1 MPGAQSRLRSI
12 GDIYGG
18 GMDLGVNGLRV
29 LVTAGANGIG
39 LSIARTFEEEG
50 AKVHICDVDDKAL
63 IELAATNRGITSSK
77 IDVSDREQVSKLFDE
92 ALGRLGGLDALINN
106 AGISGPTG
114 NVDSIEPEDWD
125 RTIAINITGQFNC
138 ARLAVPHLRASKNP
152 SIVNLSSIAG
162 RLGMARRS
170 PYCAS
175 KWAVIGFTK
184 SLSAELGPAGIR
196 VNSVLPGLVE
206 GDRLRR
212 VIDANAKT
220 RGITSA
226 EAEAEFVSYVSM
238 KTMVTP
244 QQIADAILFLCSPRG
259 RTISG
264 QAISICGDV
273 QMLF

>member
-1 MPGAQSRLRSI
+1 
-12 GDIYGG
+12 
-18 GMDLGVNGLRV
+18 MDLGINGLRV
-29 LVTAGANGIG
+29 LVTAGASGIG
-39 LSIARTFEEEG
+39 LSIARAFESEG
-50 AKVHICDVDDKAL
+50 AKVHICDVDDRAL
-63 IELAATNRGITSSK
+63 AVLAAANSAITSSK
-77 IDVSDREQVSKLFDE
+77 ADVSDRKQVSRLFED
-92 ALGRLGGLDALINN
+92 ALDRLGGLDALINN

-114 NVDSIEPEDWD
+114 QVDLIDPDDWD
-125 RTIAINITGQFNC
+125 RTIGINITGQFNC
-138 ARLAVPHLRASKNP
+138 ARLAVPHLHESTNP

-184 SLSAELGPAGIR
+184 SLAVELGPSGIR

-212 VIDANAKT
+212 VIEANAST
-220 RGITSA
+220 RGITFA
-226 EAEAEFVSYVSM
+226 EAEAEFVSYVSL

-244 QQIADAILFLCSPRG
+244 QQIADATLFLCSPRG

>member
-1 MPGAQSRLRSI
+1 
-12 GDIYGG
+12 
-18 GMDLGVNGLRV
+18 MDLGINGLRV

-39 LSIARTFEEEG
+39 LSVAKAFESEG
-50 AKVHICDVDDKAL
+50 AKVHICDVDEKAL
-63 IELAATNRGITSSK
+63 AELAGANPAITSSRT
-77 IDVSDREQVSKLFDE
+77 DVSSREQVGKLFEE
-92 ALGRLGGLDALINN
+92 ALNRLGGLDALINN
-106 AGISGPTG
+106 AGVAGPTG
-114 NVDSIEPEDWD
+114 QVDSIEPDDWD

-138 ARLAVPHLRASKNP
+138 ARLAVPHLRQSKNP

-206 GDRLRR
+206 GDRLRK
-212 VIDANAKT
+212 VIDANAKN
-220 RGITSA
+220 RGITFA
-226 EAEAEFVSYVSM
+226 DAEAEFVSYVSM
-238 KTMVTP
+238 KTTVTP

>member
-1 MPGAQSRLRSI
+1 
-12 GDIYGG
+12 
-18 GMDLGVNGLRV
+18 MDLEISGLRV

-39 LSIARTFEEEG
+39 LSIAKAFENEG
-50 AKVHICDVDDKAL
+50 ANVHICDVDDQAL
-63 IELAATNRGITSSK
+63 AELRSSGPGITWTRT
-77 IDVSDREQVSKLFDE
+77 DVSDRRQVSKLFEE
-92 ALGRLGGLDALINN
+92 ALHQLGGLDALINN

-114 NVDSIEPEDWD
+114 QVDTIDPEDWD

-138 ARLAVPHLRASKNP
+138 ARLAVPYLRQSQNP

-170 PYCAS
+170 PYSAS
-175 KWAVIGFTK
+175 KWAVVGFTK
-184 SLSAELGPAGIR
+184 SLSAELGPIGIR

-212 VIDANAKT
+212 VIDANAQN
-220 RGITSA
+220 RGITFDQA
-226 EAEAEFVSYVSM
+226 AAEFVSYVSM
-238 KTMVTP
+238 KTTVTP

-264 QAISICGDV
+264 QAVSVCGDA

>member
-1 MPGAQSRLRSI
+1 
-12 GDIYGG
+12 
-18 GMDLGVNGLRV
+18 MDLGINGLRV

-39 LSIARTFEEEG
+39 LSIARAFESEG
-50 AKVHICDVDDKAL
+50 AKVHICDVDQKTLA
-63 IELAATNRGITSSK
+63 ELAETNPEITSSRA
-77 IDVSDREQVSKLFDE
+77 DVSSRQQVGKLFEE
-92 ALGRLGGLDALINN
+92 ALDRLGGLDALINN
-106 AGISGPTG
+106 AGVAGPTG
-114 NVDSIEPEDWD
+114 PVDSIEPDDWD

-138 ARLAVPHLRASKNP
+138 ARLAVPHLRESKNP

-212 VIDANAKT
+212 VIDANAKN
-220 RGITSA
+220 RGITFA
-226 EAEAEFVSYVSM
+226 DAEAEFVSYVSM
-238 KTMVTP
+238 KTTVTP

>member
-1 MPGAQSRLRSI
+1 MN
-12 GDIYGG
+12 
-18 GMDLGVNGLRV
+18 LGLDGLRV

-39 LSIARTFEEEG
+39 LSIARAFENEG
-50 AKVHICDVDDKAL
+50 AKVHVCDVDTEAL
-63 IELAATNRGITSSK
+63 AELARTNPGITSSK
-77 IDVSDREQVSKLFDE
+77 IDVSDRKQVGKLFEE
-92 ALGRLGGLDALINN
+92 ALDRLGGLDALINN
-106 AGISGPTG
+106 AGIAGPTG
-114 NVDSIEPEDWD
+114 LVDAIDPDDWD
-125 RTIAINITGQFNC
+125 RTIAVNITGQFNC
-138 ARLAVPHLRASKNP
+138 ARLAVPHLRDSKNP

-184 SLSAELGPAGIR
+184 SLSAELGAAGIR

-212 VIDANAKT
+212 VIDANAKS

-238 KTMVTP
+238 KTTVTP
-244 QQIADAILFLCSPRG
+244 EQVADAILFLSSPRG

>member
-1 MPGAQSRLRSI
+1 
-12 GDIYGG
+12 
-18 GMDLGVNGLRV
+18 MDLSISGLRV

-39 LSIARTFEEEG
+39 LSIARAFEDEG

-63 IELAATNRGITSSK
+63 AELASATPTITSTK
-77 IDVSDREQVSKLFDE
+77 TDVSDREQVSRLFDE
-92 ALGRLGGLDALINN
+92 ALGRFGGLDALINN

-114 NVDSIEPEDWD
+114 NVDAIEPDDWD

-138 ARLAVPHLRASKNP
+138 ARLAVPHLRESKNP

-184 SLSAELGPAGIR
+184 SLSAELGPKGIR

-226 EAEAEFVSYVSM
+226 DAEAEFVSYVSM

>member
-1 MPGAQSRLRSI
+1 
-12 GDIYGG
+12 
-18 GMDLGVNGLRV
+18 MDLGIDGLRV

-39 LSIARTFEEEG
+39 LSIAKAFESEG
-50 AKVHICDVDDKAL
+50 AKVHVCDVDDEAL
-63 IELAATNRGITSSK
+63 ADLAAAHPGITSSK
-77 IDVSDREQVSKLFDE
+77 ADVSDRRQVGRLFE
-92 ALGRLGGLDALINN
+92 CALDRLGGLDALINN
-106 AGISGPTG
+106 AGIAGPTG
-114 NVDSIEPEDWD
+114 KVDTIEPDDWD

-138 ARLAVPHLRASKNP
+138 ARLAVPHLRESRNP

-184 SLSAELGPAGIR
+184 SLSAELGSEGIR

-212 VIDANAKT
+212 VIDANARN
-220 RGITSA
+220 RGITFA
-226 EAEAEFVSYVSM
+226 AAEAEFVSYVSM
-238 KTMVTP
+238 KTTVTP
-244 QQIADAILFLCSPRG
+244 RQIADAILFLCSPRG

-264 QAISICGDV
+264 QAISVCGDV

>member
-1 MPGAQSRLRSI
+1 
-12 GDIYGG
+12 
-18 GMDLGVNGLRV
+18 MDLGIKGLRV

-39 LSIARTFEEEG
+39 LEIARAFVAEG
-50 AKVHICDVDDKAL
+50 AHVHVCDVDEKAL
-63 IELAATNRGITSSK
+63 GELAQSDAAISSSLA
-77 IDVSDREQVSKLFDE
+77 DVSERSQVSRLFDE
-92 ALGRLGGLDALINN
+92 ALSRLGGLDALINN

-114 NVDSIEPEDWD
+114 NVDSIAPEDWD
-125 RTIAINITGQFNC
+125 RVIAINITGQFNC
-138 ARLAVPHLRASKNP
+138 ARIAVPHLRQSTNP

-184 SLSAELGPAGIR
+184 SLSLELGSVGIR

-212 VIDANAKT
+212 VIAANAEA
-220 RGITSA
+220 RGIDMSA
-226 EAEAEFVSYVSM
+226 AEAEFVSYVAM
-238 KTMVTP
+238 KKTVTP
-244 QQIADAILFLCSPRG
+244 QEIADCILFLCSHRG

>member
-1 MPGAQSRLRSI
+1 MQ
-12 GDIYGG
+12 
-18 GMDLGVNGLRV
+18 LGIEGLKV

-39 LSIARTFEEEG
+39 LSVAKAFESEG

-63 IELAATNRGITSSK
+63 VDLARVDTKITSSK
-77 IDVSDREQVSKLFDE
+77 TDVSDRKQVGRLFEE
-92 ALGRLGGLDALINN
+92 ALDRLSGLDTLINN

-114 NVDSIEPEDWD
+114 GVDSIDPDDWD
-125 RTIAINITGQFNC
+125 RTLAINITGQFNC
-138 ARLAVPHLRASKNP
+138 ARLAVPHLRESKNP
-152 SIVNLSSIAG
+152 SIINLSSIAG

-212 VIDANAKT
+212 VIEANANN
-220 RGITSA
+220 RGVLFS

-238 KTMVTP
+238 KKTVTAEE
-244 QQIADAILFLCSPRG
+244 IADAILFLCSPRG

>member
-1 MPGAQSRLRSI
+1 
-12 GDIYGG
+12 
-18 GMDLGVNGLRV
+18 MDLNIGGLRV

-39 LSIARTFEEEG
+39 LEIARAFAGEG
-50 AKVHICDVDDKAL
+50 AKVHVCDVDEKAL
-63 IELAATNRGITSSK
+63 QALSQSNPAIKSSRT
-77 IDVSDREQVSKLFDE
+77 DVSDRGAVKKLFDD
-92 ALGRLGGLDALINN
+92 AIGWLGGLDALINN

-114 NVDSIEPEDWD
+114 GVEKIDPDDWD
-125 RTIAINITGQFNC
+125 RTLAINITGQFNC
-138 ARLAVPHLRASKNP
+138 TRLAVPYLRDSKNA

-170 PYCAS
+170 PYCSS

-184 SLSAELGPAGIR
+184 SLSLELGSSGIR

-220 RGITSA
+220 RGIAVS
-226 EAEAEFVSYVSM
+226 EAEAEFVSYVAM
-238 KTMVTP
+238 KKMVTP
-244 QQIADAILFLCSPRG
+244 QEIADAVVFLCSPRG

-264 QAISICGDV
+264 QALSVCGDV